1 MVTALLLATG
11 GFWTAAYVLL
21 IRVGVRERTF
31 GMPVAAFATNIS
43 WEFMF
48 AFVRSPGGVQQ
59 WINVVWF
66 GFDCVIGYTV
76 VRYGPAEFKVLPRWA
91 FYGALVALLG
101 LAYPGMNLA
110 SEQFDAG
117 KGSITAF
124 GSNLVMS
131 GLFLAMLLSRRSS
144 RGQSLGIA
152 VCKMLGT
159 ACASLAMLADH
170 DLEARYHTGFMYYLY
185 IGCFLVDLAYVAALT
200 VVRRAEARPAIEP
213 QPQAAAV
220 PAR

>member
-1 MVTALLLATG
+1 MVTALLLGTG
-11 GFWTAAYVLL
+11 GFWTAAYILL
-21 IRVGVRERTF
+21 IRIGVRERTY
-31 GMPVAAFATNIS
+31 GMPIAAFATNIS

-48 AFVRSPGGVQQ
+48 AFVRSAAGLQH

-66 GFDCVIGYTV
+66 AFDCAIGYTV
-76 VRYGPAEFKVLPRWA
+76 VRFGPAEFKVLPRWG
-91 FYGALVALLG
+91 FYGALVVLLC

-131 GLFLAMLLSRRSS
+131 GLFLAMLLSRGSM

-159 ACASLAMLADH
+159 ACASAAMLADTSL
-170 DLEARYHTGFMYYLY
+170 DARYHVGFMYYLY
-185 IGCFLVDLAYVAALT
+185 VGCFVVDLAYVAAL
-200 VVRRAEARPAIEP
+200 VAVRRTSARPAVEP
-213 QPQAAAV
+213 ELQVAT
-220 PAR
+220 AR